1 VASAKLFAH
10 LPLEQT
16 RHNTSV
22 AAAREIEG
30 QSSPDGV
37 VRTLLEA
44 RALIDSTVSAHRH
57 GAGHAPLAKTGAD
70 AGGDAESVVQLIGS
84 ATRRVTAVLSGNLE
98 QSEAVAAGIALLSVR
113 RRRAERGAHPVAIRL
128 LAAPQALTTPLVS
141 SVAPRTPHCQVRT
154 VDNELDQILMVD
166 GRTLLVRSDGPSHT
180 GPQVTAIEEPG
191 ACRAVEL
198 LLIGAWRAGSPLAE
212 HSRSGARLGTHIRT
226 SVLES
231 LYAGRPDAVAADR
244 MDISLRTYR
253 RHVADVMRELGA
265 ESRFQAGVRAVEL
278 RLLAHV

>member
-1 VASAKLFAH
+1 M
-10 LPLEQT
+10 
-16 RHNTSV
+16 
-22 AAAREIEG
+22 
-30 QSSPDGV
+30 
-37 VRTLLEA
+37 RTLLEA
-44 RALIDSTVSAHRH
+44 RALIDSTMSAHRH
-57 GAGHAPLAKTGAD
+57 GAGHAPLATTGTE
-70 AGGDAESVVQLIGS
+70 AGTEGESVARLIGG
-84 ATRRVTAVLSGNLE
+84 AARRVTAVLSGDPG
-98 QSEAVAAGIALLSVR
+98 QSEAVATGIARLTAGQ
-113 RRRAERGAHPVAIRL
+113 RRADRGVHPVAIRL
-128 LAAPQALTTPLVS
+128 LAAPQALETSLVRT
-141 SVAPRTPHCQVRT
+141 VAPKTPHCQVRT

-166 GRTLLVRSDGPSHT
+166 GRTLLVRSDGPPGHE
-180 GPQVTAIEEPG
+180 PLVTAIEEPG
-191 ACRAVEL
+191 ACRAIEL

-212 HSRSGARLGTHIRT
+212 QSRPGARLGTQIRT